1 MYYRLRPGLHFCLL
15 DGRALFL
22 DIESGRYFA
31 AAGQSAATLARLA
44 AAGGFDED
52 GLLDVGALV
61 AGALIVPAGEDRT
74 FAPAATVDPL
84 QAAFSAAGDA
94 VGWRGTAM
102 SAARQIAA
110 RRMTARMTFAQI
122 LSEVSRCR
130 RRDDR
135 GLRRSAHTLEDLAAF
150 HERAGLFLGHADRC
164 LPRSLALLLH
174 AYANGHRPKFVIGV
188 RSHPFAAHCWV
199 QSAGTVL
206 NDNIDHARLFTPI
219 LVR

>member
-1 MYYRLRPGLHFCLL
+1 MYYRLRSGLHLCLL

-44 AAGGFDED
+44 AAGGSDENER
-52 GLLDVGALV
+52 LDVGKLLAC
-61 AGALIVPAGEDRT
+61 ALIVPAGKGDV
-74 FAPAATVDPL
+74 FAPTATVDPL

-94 VGWRGTAM
+94 VGWRGTAR
-102 SAARQIAA
+102 SAVRQLAA

-122 LSEVSRCR
+122 LREILR
-130 RRDDR
+130 RR
-135 GLRRSAHTLEDLAAF
+135 RRENRRDNRSGHSLEALAAF

-164 LPRSLALLLH
+164 LPRSLALLLD
-174 AYANGHRPKFVIGV
+174 AYANGHRPQFVIGV

-199 QSAGTVL
+199 QSGGTVL

>member
-1 MYYRLRPGLHFCLL
+1 MYYRLRPGLHLCLL

-61 AGALIVPAGEDRT
+61 AGALIVPAGEDGT

-94 VGWRGTAM
+94 VGWRGTVM

-122 LSEVSRCR
+122 LSQVSRCR
-130 RRDDR
+130 HRDDR
-135 GLRRSAHTLEDLAAF
+135 RRRRSGYALETLAAF
-150 HERAGLFLGHADRC
+150 HERAGLFLGHVDRC
-164 LPRSLALLLH
+164 LPRSLALLLD
-174 AYANGHRPKFVIGV
+174 AYANGHRPQFVIGV